1 MSSRIADLL
10 NKARSASFIGR
21 EKELALFDK
30 LDEKTNDPVFLLY
43 YYGTA
48 GQGKTVLLKRLRDL
62 CDQRNYL
69 NINLNGRDFTPQPAV
84 FLEAMQNQ
92 LPDCGNEDFF
102 ESLAA
107 LQKRV
112 VLFLDS
118 YERFSPI
125 DDWLRQDFLPKLP
138 DNVCTVIASRRPPSP
153 AFLSDPGW
161 QMLMRTMQLRNFH
174 PDESKAFL
182 RRRNIPADK
191 VPAILD
197 FTHGHPL
204 ALSVVADIYEQQP
217 DQNFRPEESPDI
229 LRTLLDRF
237 IQEVPSANHRRTL
250 EICALSHLTTESLLA
265 KVLDVQQAD
274 HFFDWLRGLSFIDS
288 GKYGLSPHDLVREAI
303 VADLRWRHPD
313 RFIEL
318 HEKIGAYYKKRLKEV
333 SGEMQRAILFDLV
346 FLHRTNPVVR
356 PFFNWE
362 TGSHWMDFIKPDDIP
377 RLTEMVV
384 RFEGQNS
391 AAHFEYWVQH
401 PAAETWVWRD
411 HEKNPA
417 AFVLRIDMHKITD
430 PKSIPDPAVIKIMRY
445 RDQHL
450 NLRSGEQFPVFRF
463 WMAQETYQGVS
474 ALQSSVFL
482 AIVQYYFTPG
492 VAVHLINMAQPKFWE
507 AVFNYADLH
516 HVPELDFMNNETPMG
531 FYTHDWRKR
540 PPVAWLE
547 LLGKREIG
555 ASAGMNAP
563 LETPGIQLLVLSEAS
578 FADAVNDALR
588 SWHSGQD
595 LEKNPLLS
603 SRFIIN
609 STGTEAT
616 EHERIQALK
625 SKIATAIKDIEGS
638 PLDSKYHRVLYR
650 TFINPV
656 GSQEKTADFLNMS
669 FSTYRRYLKSGMEKV
684 IERLWREE
692 IE

>member
-1 MSSRIADLL
+1 
-10 NKARSASFIGR
+10 
-21 EKELALFDK
+21 
-30 LDEKTNDPVFLLY
+30 
-43 YYGTA
+43 
-48 GQGKTVLLKRLRDL
+48 
-62 CDQRNYL
+62 
-69 NINLNGRDFTPQPAV
+69 
-84 FLEAMQNQ
+84 
-92 LPDCGNEDFF
+92 
-102 ESLAA
+102 
-107 LQKRV
+107 
-112 VLFLDS
+112 
-118 YERFSPI
+118 
-125 DDWLRQDFLPKLP
+125 
-138 DNVCTVIASRRPPSP
+138 
-153 AFLSDPGW
+153 
-161 QMLMRTMQLRNFH
+161 
-174 PDESKAFL
+174 
-182 RRRNIPADK
+182 
-191 VPAILD
+191 
-197 FTHGHPL
+197 
-204 ALSVVADIYEQQP
+204 
-217 DQNFRPEESPDI
+217 
-229 LRTLLDRF
+229 
-237 IQEVPSANHRRTL
+237 
-250 EICALSHLTTESLLA
+250 
-265 KVLDVQQAD
+265 
-274 HFFDWLRGLSFIDS
+274 
-288 GKYGLSPHDLVREAI
+288 
-303 VADLRWRHPD
+303 
-313 RFIEL
+313 
-318 HEKIGAYYKKRLKEV
+318 
-333 SGEMQRAILFDLV
+333 
-346 FLHRTNPVVR
+346 
-356 PFFNWE
+356 
-362 TGSHWMDFIKPDDIP
+362 
-377 RLTEMVV
+377 
-384 RFEGQNS
+384 
-391 AAHFEYWVQH
+391 
-401 PAAETWVWRD
+401 
-411 HEKNPA
+411 
-417 AFVLRIDMHKITD
+417 
-430 PKSIPDPAVIKIMRY
+430 MRY